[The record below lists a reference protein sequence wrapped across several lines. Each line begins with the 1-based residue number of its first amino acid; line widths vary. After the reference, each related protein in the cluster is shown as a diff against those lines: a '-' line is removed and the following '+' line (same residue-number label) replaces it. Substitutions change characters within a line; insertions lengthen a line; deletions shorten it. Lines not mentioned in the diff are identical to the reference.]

1 MHPADY
7 PRDRRVRDASQR
19 PGQPAV
25 RALRSS
31 RTDPPA
37 SSPRV
42 RSWSGDVCK
51 LSIDERR
58 PRAVVSGKFFADEDD
73 SGRRSWEAFVTLAG
87 GLEEL
92 DVDRECTV
100 VFELENGRRVRGRA
114 VTELE
119 EADTSEDDARYLF
132 VGTGP
137 LAPFDWS
144 LLDDA

>member
-1 MHPADY
+1 MHPADF
-7 PRDRRVRDASQR
+7 PRDRRVRRASQR
-19 PGQPAV
+19 PARPAV

-37 SSPRV
+37 TSPRV
-42 RSWSGDVCK
+42 RSWSGDVRK

-58 PRAVVSGKFFADEDD
+58 PRPVVSGKFFADEDD

-114 VTELE
+114 VTEPE
-119 EADTSEDDARYLF
+119 QADSSEDEARYLF

-144 LLDDA
+144 LLDDT

>member
-1 MHPADY
+1 M
-7 PRDRRVRDASQR
+7 
-19 PGQPAV
+19 

-37 SSPRV
+37 TSPRV
-42 RSWSGDVCK
+42 RSWSGDVYK

-58 PRAVVSGKFFADEDD
+58 PRPVVSGKFFADEDD
-73 SGRRSWEAFVTLAG
+73 SGRRSWEAFVTVAS

-100 VFELENGRRVRGRA
+100 LFELENGRRVRGRA
-114 VTELE
+114 VTEPE
-119 EADTSEDDARYLF
+119 QADTPEDEVRYLF

-144 LLDDA
+144 LLDDT

>member
-1 MHPADY
+1 MHSAGS
-7 PRDRRVRDASQR
+7 PRDRRVRRASQR
-19 PGQPAV
+19 PGRPAV

-37 SSPRV
+37 TSPRV

-58 PRAVVSGKFFADEDD
+58 PRPVVSGKFFADEDD
-73 SGRRSWEAFVTLAG
+73 SGRRSWEAFVTVSG

-92 DVDRECTV
+92 DVDRECMV

-114 VTELE
+114 VTEPE
-119 EADTSEDDARYLF
+119 QADTSEDEARYLF

>member
-1 MHPADY
+1 MHPTDF
-7 PRDRRVRDASQR
+7 PRDRRVPRASPR
-19 PGQPAV
+19 PARPAV
-25 RALRSS
+25 RALRRS

-58 PRAVVSGKFFADEDD
+58 PRPVVSGKFFADEDD
-73 SGRRSWEAFVTLAG
+73 SGRRSWEAFVTLVG

-92 DVDRECTV
+92 DVDRECMV
-100 VFELENGRRVRGRA
+100 VFELENGQRVRGRA
-114 VTELE
+114 VTQPEQ
-119 EADTSEDDARYLF
+119 ADTPEGDERYLF
-132 VGTGP
+132 VGTGA

-144 LLDDA
+144 LLDDS

>member
-1 MHPADY
+1 MHPADF
-7 PRDRRVRDASQR
+7 PRDRRVRRASQR
-19 PGQPAV
+19 PGQPAG
-25 RALRSS
+25 RALRRS

-37 SSPRV
+37 TSPRV
-42 RSWSGDVCK
+42 RSWSGDVRK

-58 PRAVVSGKFFADEDD
+58 PRSVVSGKFFADEDD

-87 GLEEL
+87 GLEAL

-114 VTELE
+114 VTEPE
-119 EADTSEDDARYLF
+119 QADTPEGEARYLF

-144 LLDDA
+144 LLDDT